1 MCRFHVRLFLGLALC
16 WLGDPVVFAA
26 KRPAPALAEKF
37 TPAQVREDFRVLRSA
52 LEKLHPGLHLH
63 TPKAELK
70 QLFDDTAASFKEPV
84 TRLEFYLRV
93 APVVEK
99 VKCGHTYFDLPR
111 RTLKKLSTDAQS
123 FPLPLIFL
131 DRKALVDLP
140 GGVVPLGAEI
150 TAIDGHL
157 MPKIIKKMLPYI
169 RSDGF
174 NETMKYRM
182 LGDEFELH
190 HRLVFGEKKEFSVEY
205 IAHGAREKKNIKL
218 SSVDGRE
225 LGKIMARCHSIKGKM
240 KNFAFRKIND
250 TTALLSVN
258 SFDFGMKKKGRQRY
272 REFLKKT
279 FLGLKAEPEIKHLI
293 VDVRQNEGGF
303 VGYDT
308 RLFAYLAQKPF
319 RDAKSATTLTLDIP
333 LEQYLDKRE
342 FFRGVE
348 RSVEKSLVKE
358 FERDPGGGYCM
369 SDELNRLNQPKGM
382 AFRGKLWFLISGWT
396 HSGGATLGSFAAN
409 NDNVTFIGE
418 ETGGNRFAYTAG
430 NMVLYSL
437 PHTQCQ
443 LEVPMIL
450 YRNDTPEGDF
460 PRSRGIQPKHQVI
473 QTQADFI
480 KGRDTVLEFT
490 RDLIN
495 RTKP

>member
-1 MCRFHVRLFLGLALC
+1 MHHTRVRLFIGLVLC
-16 WLGDPVVFAA
+16 WVAGSAFAA
-26 KRPAPALAEKF
+26 KRPAPALDEKF
-37 TPAQVREDFRVLRSA
+37 TPVQLREDFRVLRSA

-70 QLFDDTAASFKEPV
+70 QLFDDTVASFKEPA

-131 DRKALVDLP
+131 DRKALMDLP
-140 GGVVPLGAEI
+140 DGAVPLGAEI
-150 TAIDGHL
+150 TAIDGHP
-157 MPKIIKKMLPYI
+157 MPEIIKKMLPYI
-169 RSDGF
+169 RSDGL

-205 IAHGAREKKNIKL
+205 IVHGAREKKTIKL

-225 LGKIMARCHSIKGKM
+225 LGKIMARCHSIKGRM
-240 KNFAFRKIND
+240 KNFAFQKINA

-258 SFDFGMKKKGRQRY
+258 SFDFGMKKKGRKRY

-279 FLGLKAEPEIKHLI
+279 FSGLKAEPEIKHLI
-293 VDVRQNEGGF
+293 VDVRLNEGGF

-308 RLFAYLAQKPF
+308 QLFAYLAQKPF

-358 FERDPGGGYCM
+358 FERDPGGGYRM

-382 AFRGKLWFLISGWT
+382 AFGGKLWFLISGWT
-396 HSGGATLGSFAAN
+396 HSGGATLGSFAVN

-450 YRNDTPEGDF
+450 YRNDTPQGDF

>member
-1 MCRFHVRLFLGLALC
+1 MCRFHVRLFLGLVLC
-16 WLGDPVVFAA
+16 WSAGSVCAA
-26 KRPAPALAEKF
+26 KRSAPALQGKF
-37 TPAQVREDFRVLRSA
+37 TLAQVREDFRVLRSA

-70 QLFDDTAASFKEPV
+70 QLFDDTVASFKEPI

-111 RTLKKLSTDAQS
+111 RTLKQLSTDAQS

-131 DRKALVDLP
+131 DRKALMDLP
-140 GGVVPLGAEI
+140 GGRVPLGAEI

-157 MPKIIKKMLPYI
+157 MTDIIKHMLPYI
-169 RSDGF
+169 RSDGL
-174 NETMKYRM
+174 NESMKYCM
-182 LGDEFELH
+182 LGDEFALH
-190 HRLVFGEKKEFSVEY
+190 HRLIFGEKKEFLVEY
-205 IAHGAREKKNIKL
+205 IAHGAKEKKTIKL
-218 SSVDGRE
+218 PAVEGRE
-225 LGKIMARCHSIKGKM
+225 LGKIMARCHSIKRRM
-240 KNFAFRKIND
+240 KNFSFRKINA
-250 TTALLSVN
+250 TSALLTVN
-258 SFDFGMKKKGRQRY
+258 SFDFGMKKKGRKRY
-272 REFLKKT
+272 REFLKET
-279 FLGLKAEPEIKHLI
+279 FSDLTAEPGIKHLI

-308 RLFAYLAQKPF
+308 QLFAYLAQKAF

-358 FERDPGGGYCM
+358 FERDPGGGYRM

-450 YRNDTPEGDF
+450 YRNDTPQGDF
-460 PRSRGIQPKHQVI
+460 PRSRGIQPKHRVI